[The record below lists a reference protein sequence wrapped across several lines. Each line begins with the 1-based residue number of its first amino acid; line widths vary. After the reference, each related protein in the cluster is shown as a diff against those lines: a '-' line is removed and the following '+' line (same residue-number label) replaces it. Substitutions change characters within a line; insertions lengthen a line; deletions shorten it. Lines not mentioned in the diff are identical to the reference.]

1 MTVLA
6 LDIGG
11 TELKGAVV
19 AADGTV
25 VRTVRRPT
33 RPVRPARPAR
43 PNCGAGTALDAVLDC
58 ATELAELARRAG
70 LRPRAAGVA
79 APGLV
84 DEAAGTV
91 VRAVNLDWHDVPIRD
106 RLAEHLGL
114 PIAFGHDVRAGG
126 LAEARLGAGRGS
138 HSFVFVPV
146 GTGIAAAVLT
156 GGRAM
161 TGARGI
167 AGELGH
173 LVVRPGG
180 ERCACGGRG
189 CLETVASA
197 AAIARRH
204 ARLTGM
210 TTSGAE
216 DVHRRA
222 VDGEAQAGQVWAE
235 AVEALADGLA
245 ATVAL
250 LDPERIVIGGGLARA
265 GDHLLAPLA
274 AALTER
280 LAFRTAPRLVA
291 AELGRRAGCLGAAL
305 LAQDLLVGDPVA
317 EGLLTEDPPAE
328 DPLAEGLLATGRAAE
343 ALPPGGAP

>member
-1 MTVLA
+1 MSHVAAETVIA

-11 TELKGAVV
+11 TEIKGAVV
-19 AADGTV
+19 AQDGTV
-25 VRTVRRPT
+25 LRNERWPT
-33 RPVRPARPAR
+33 RPGRGG
-43 PNCGAGTALDAVLDC
+43 GAVIDTVLGC
-58 ATELAELARRAG
+58 ATELAERARRLTG
-70 LRPRAAGVA
+70 TPPRAAGVV

-91 VRAVNLDWHDVPIRD
+91 VKAVNLDWHDIPVRH

-114 PIAFGHDVRAGG
+114 PVAFGHDVRAGG

-138 HSFVFVPV
+138 DSFVFVPV
-146 GTGIAAAVLT
+146 GTGIAAAVVT
-156 GGRAM
+156 GGHAL

-204 ARLTGM
+204 ARLTG
-210 TTSGAE
+210 TPDLGAE

-222 VDGEAQAGQVWAE
+222 TAGEPVAGRVWAD

-245 ATVAL
+245 ATAAL

-265 GDHLLAPLA
+265 GADLLTPLTT
-274 AALTER
+274 ALADR
-280 LAFRTAPRLVA
+280 LAFRTPPRLVA
-291 AELGRRAGCLGAAL
+291 AQHGRAAGCLGASL
-305 LAQDLLVGDPVA
+305 LARDLLLG
-317 EGLLTEDPPAE
+317 GPA
-328 DPLAEGLLATGRAAE
+328 AVIS
-343 ALPPGGAP
+343 